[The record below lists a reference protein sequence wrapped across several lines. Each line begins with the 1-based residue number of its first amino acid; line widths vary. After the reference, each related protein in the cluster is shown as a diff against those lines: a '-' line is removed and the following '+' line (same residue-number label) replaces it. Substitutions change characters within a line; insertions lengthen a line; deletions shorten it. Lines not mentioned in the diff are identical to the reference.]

1 MQTHEFIYGF
11 FKGFTPYTI
20 QWRLVRYE
28 LALNI
33 LRMQILIIAAA
44 EYIFDFDYMTEI
56 LCLRKNIK
64 PVFLLTFCDDEASAY
79 IIFLHA
85 DFRYDN
91 VISRPGDLFPIQPAS
106 LP

>member
-44 EYIFDFDYMTEI
+44 EYIFDFYNMAEV

-64 PVFLLTFCDDEASAY
+64 SKRSVLAERANLL
-79 IIFLHA
+79 
-85 DFRYDN
+85 
-91 VISRPGDLFPIQPAS
+91 P
-106 LP
+106 